1 VKVVATYSIKGGVGK
16 TSSAVNLAALAAA
29 DGRRTLIWDLDPQAA
44 ATYLFRVRPRVK
56 GGGKGLVRGRNP
68 LLQAVKETDCNGLDL
83 LPADFSYRN
92 LDLALNDSKAPT
104 GRIRQLLD
112 EISGSYDLVILD
124 CPPSASLVSEN
135 VIRAVDL
142 VAVPLVPAPL
152 SVRTLDQLTEFVE
165 SVKGRPPQLLAFL
178 SMVDRRKK
186 LHREGAEALAHRPS
200 VARAVIPYASAVEL
214 MGVTREP
221 LVTTSPR
228 SAPARAYRELWQE
241 LASRLDA
248 DPKGAA

>member
-29 DGRRTLIWDLDPQAA
+29 EGRRTLIWDLDPQAA
-44 ATYLFRVRPRVK
+44 ATYLFRIRPKVK
-56 GGGKGLVRGRNP
+56 GGGKGLVRGRNA
-68 LLQAVKETDCNGLDL
+68 LIEAVKETDVVGLDL

-92 LDLALNDSKAPT
+92 LDLALDGTKAPT
-104 GRIRQLLD
+104 RRLRELLD
-112 EISGSYDLVILD
+112 GVRDSYDLVVLD

-142 VAVPLVPAPL
+142 VAVPLIPAPL
-152 SVRTLDQLTEFVE
+152 SIRTLDQLTEFVS
-165 SVKGRPPQLLAFL
+165 SVKGSPPKLLAFL

-186 LHREGAEALAHRPS
+186 LHRDSSEALRHRPS

-221 LVTTSPR
+221 LVVTAPR
-228 SAPARAYRELWQE
+228 SAVARAYGELWDE
-241 LASRLDA
+241 VVEEID
-248 DPKGAA
+248 GAA